1 MSAGSRPVGRA
12 QGPGALRVARAPS
25 GGNDGWTPAR
35 SVAGGRNPWSILAV
49 ISIATFMTTLD
60 SSIANVALD
69 HIAGSTGSSYD
80 EATWVLTTFLVA
92 QAAITPISGWL
103 ADVVGRKRYYMFS
116 VALFTF
122 ASFLC
127 GISQD
132 LTFLILARI
141 LQGIGGGGLAPVEQS
156 MLVDTFPPKQRS
168 LAFAGYGIVVIA
180 GPTIGP
186 TLGGWLTDNF
196 SWHWC
201 FLINIPVGVLSLVL
215 VHLFVDEPPAIVKRR
230 EQLTRNGLKFDF
242 PGFALAALFLGG
254 LEIMLDRGQRLDW
267 FSSPVI
273 QVSTAIWVLALIAF
287 IPWELTRKDPVVQI
301 SMFKRRNFA
310 VSSFML
316 LIVGLLIF
324 GTAEFIPQ
332 LLQQVIGYTA
342 TDAGLAL
349 TAGGLITILFMPLSG
364 ILSNKVDGRL
374 LVGFAFA
381 AQAVA
386 FFNYG
391 RLDTQLSF
399 GSVAAAR
406 ALQAFSLPFLFVPIS
421 AIAYVGLKPEE
432 SNQASALMNVMRN
445 LGGSIGI
452 STVQTLTAQRAQFHQ
467 ARYVESLNPLNPN
480 YVNGLNQMTQAL
492 QGAGQPA
499 AFAPQQALGQL
510 YGKLG
515 QQAQM
520 LSYIDAFRTL
530 MWVTLACLPLLLLMQ
545 GPKKGGGQAEGGG
558 L

>member
-1 MSAGSRPVGRA
+1 MAEAGS
-12 QGPGALRVARAPS
+12 
-25 GGNDGWTPAR
+25 GGGGWTPAR
-35 SVAGGRNPWSILAV
+35 SVAGGLNPWLILGV

-60 SSIANVALD
+60 SSIANVALN

-103 ADVVGRKRYYMFS
+103 ADVFGRKRYYMFS

-132 LTFLILARI
+132 LTTLVLARI

-156 MLVDTFPPKQRS
+156 MLVDTFDPKQRA

-186 TLGGWLTDNF
+186 VLGGWITDNY

-215 VHLFVDEPPAIVKRR
+215 VHLFVDEPAAIV
-230 EQLTRNGLKFDF
+230 EQRHKMTEGGIKFDF
-242 PGFALAALFLGG
+242 PGFALSALFLGA
-254 LEIMLDRGQRLDW
+254 LEITLDRGQRLAW

-273 QVSTAIWVLALIAF
+273 QVTTVVAVLSLAAF
-287 IPWELTRKDPVVQI
+287 IPWELSRKDPVVKI
-301 SMFKRRNFA
+301 RMFGQRNFA
-310 VSSFML
+310 VAALML
-316 LIVGLLIF
+316 MVIGVLIF
-324 GTAEFIPQ
+324 GTAQFIPQ

-349 TAGGLITILFMPLSG
+349 TAGGAVTILFMPVAGVLS
-364 ILSNKVDGRL
+364 SRVDARL
-374 LVGFAFA
+374 LVGFSFLM
-381 AQAVA
+381 QTVA
-386 FFNYG
+386 FWNFSH
-391 RLDTQLSF
+391 LDTQLSF

-406 ALQAFSLPFLFVPIS
+406 AFQAFSLPFLFVPITS
-421 AIAYVGLKPEE
+421 IAYVGLRPDE

-452 STVQTLTAQRAQFHQ
+452 SMIQTLTQQRQQFHQ
-467 ARYVESLNPLNPN
+467 ARYVEALNPLNPN
-480 YVNGLNQMTQAL
+480 YVQGLSQMSQQL
-492 QGAGQPA
+492 QGNGQPA
-499 AFAPQQALGQL
+499 AFANQQALGQL
-510 YGKLG
+510 YNQLN
-515 QQAQM
+515 QQAGM
-520 LSYIDAFRTL
+520 MSYNDAFRTL
-530 MWVTLACLPLLLLMQ
+530 MFITLCCLPLLLLMKGPQ
-545 GPKKGGGQAEGGG
+545 GGSSEGGG

>member
-1 MSAGSRPVGRA
+1 MAEAGS
-12 QGPGALRVARAPS
+12 
-25 GGNDGWTPAR
+25 GGGGGWTPAR
-35 SVAGGRNPWSILAV
+35 SVAGGLNPWLVLGV

-60 SSIANVALD
+60 SSIANVALN

-103 ADVVGRKRYYMFS
+103 ADVFGRKRYYMFS

-132 LTFLILARI
+132 LTTLVLARI

-156 MLVDTFPPKQRS
+156 MLVDTFDPKQRA

-186 TLGGWLTDNF
+186 VLGGWITDNY

-201 FLINIPVGVLSLVL
+201 FLINLPVGVLSLVL
-215 VHLFVDEPPAIVKRR
+215 VHLFVDEPAAIV
-230 EQLTRNGLKFDF
+230 EQRHKMTKGGIKFDF
-242 PGFALAALFLGG
+242 PGFALSALFLGA
-254 LEIMLDRGQRLDW
+254 LEITLDRGQRLDW

-273 QVSTAIWVLALIAF
+273 QVTTVIAVLSFAAF
-287 IPWELTRKDPVVQI
+287 IPWELSRKDPVVKI
-301 SMFKRRNFA
+301 RMFGQRNFA
-310 VSSFML
+310 VAALML
-316 LIVGLLIF
+316 MVVGVLIF
-324 GTAEFIPQ
+324 GTAQFIPQ

-349 TAGGLITILFMPLSG
+349 TAGGAIIIMFMPVAG
-364 ILSNKVDGRL
+364 ILSSKVDARY
-374 LVGFAFA
+374 LVGFSFLMQTIAFWN
-381 AQAVA
+381 
-386 FFNYG
+386 FSH
-391 RLDTQLSF
+391 LDTQLSF

-406 ALQAFSLPFLFVPIS
+406 AFQAFSLPFLFVPITS
-421 AIAYVGLKPEE
+421 IAYVGLRPDE

-452 STVQTLTAQRAQFHQ
+452 SMIQTLTQQRQQFHQ
-467 ARYVESLNPLNPN
+467 ARYVEALNPLNPN
-480 YVNGLNQMTQAL
+480 YVQGLGQMSQQL
-492 QGAGQPA
+492 QGNGQPA
-499 AFAPQQALGQL
+499 AFANQQALGQL
-510 YGKLG
+510 YNQLN
-515 QQAQM
+515 QQAGM
-520 LSYIDAFRTL
+520 MSYNDAFRTL
-530 MWVTLACLPLLLLMQ
+530 MFITLCCLPLLLLMKGPQ
-545 GPKKGGGQAEGGG
+545 GGSSEGGG